1 MFEKRLTLL
10 IIPEEGEKTHEFKVP
25 RAVLWAVGL
34 CLLCGTGLIAVGMY
48 SFAQSRDLE
57 KSVVQLQ
64 REKLLLEAEVEQID
78 QLEQVLLRLQR
89 SNEQL
94 RAILGDWDEGDAQ
107 GNATG
112 SGEPFISAQRRLNW
126 GYVESVP
133 TAWPLAGPLL
143 RSFSP
148 AFQAV
153 VIAAVEGSP
162 VCASASGTVV
172 RAGYD
177 TLLGQLIIIDHGNGI
192 ETHYGYNS
200 ALFVSEGEHILKGQ
214 HIAHSGRGGRAPYEG
229 LYYAV
234 REGRA
239 FRDPIYYRLWL

>member
-25 RAVLWAVGL
+25 RIVLWMVGL

-48 SFAQSRDLE
+48 SFALSRDLE
-57 KSVVQLQ
+57 KVVVQLQ
-64 REKLLLEAEVEQID
+64 REKILLKAEVEQID
-78 QLEQVLLRLQR
+78 QLEQVLLRLQH

-94 RAILGDWDEGDAQ
+94 RAILGNWDEGEAQ
-107 GNATG
+107 GNATDAD
-112 SGEPFISAQRRLNW
+112 EPFISAQRRLNW
-126 GYVESVP
+126 GYIESVP

-143 RSFSP
+143 RPFSE
-148 AFQAV
+148 AFSAV
-153 VIAAVEGSP
+153 IIAAVESSP

-177 TLLGQLIIIDHGNGI
+177 TVLGQLIVIDHGNGI
-192 ETHYGYNS
+192 ETHYGYNR
-200 ALFVSEGEHILKGQ
+200 ALFVSEGDHVLKGQ
-214 HIAHSGRGGRAPYEG
+214 HIAHSGCGGGAPYEG

-239 FRDPIYYRLWL
+239 FRDPAYYRLWL

>member
-25 RAVLWAVGL
+25 RIALWVVGL
-34 CLLCGTGLIAVGMY
+34 CLLCGVGLIAVGMH
-48 SFAQSRDLE
+48 SFALSRDLE
-57 KSVVQLQ
+57 KVVVQLQ
-64 REKLLLEAEVEQID
+64 REKTLLKAEVEQID

-94 RAILGDWDEGDAQ
+94 RAILGDWDEEEAQ
-107 GNATG
+107 GNATDAD
-112 SGEPFISAQRRLNW
+112 EPFISARRRLNW

-133 TAWPLAGPLL
+133 TAWPLAGPLV
-143 RSFSP
+143 RMFSEEFP
-148 AFQAV
+148 AV
-153 VIAAVEGSP
+153 IIAAVEGSP

-172 RAGYD
+172 RAGYN
-177 TLLGQLIIIDHGNGI
+177 TVLGQLIVIDHGNGI

-200 ALFVSEGEHILKGQ
+200 ALFVSEGDHILKGQ

-239 FRDPIYYRLWL
+239 FRNPAQYRLWL

>member
-10 IIPEEGEKTHEFKVP
+10 IIPEEGEKTHEFKV
-25 RAVLWAVGL
+25 RRIVLWAVGL
-34 CLLCGTGLIAVGMY
+34 CLLCGTGLIAVGMH

-57 KSVVQLQ
+57 KVVVHLQ
-64 REKLLLEAEVEQID
+64 REKTLLKAEVEQIG

-94 RAILGDWDEGDAQ
+94 RAILGDWDEGEAQ
-107 GNATG
+107 GNATHY
-112 SGEPFISAQRRLNW
+112 GEPFISARRRLNW

-133 TAWPLAGPLL
+133 TFWPLAGPLL
-143 RSFSP
+143 RPFSEAFP
-148 AFQAV
+148 AV
-153 VIAAVEGSP
+153 IIAAVEGSP
-162 VCASASGTVV
+162 VCASASGIVV

-177 TLLGQLIIIDHGNGI
+177 TALGQLIVIDHGNGI

-200 ALFVSEGEHILKGQ
+200 ALFVFEGDHILKGQ
-214 HIAHSGRGGRAPYEG
+214 HIAHSGRGGGAPYEG

-239 FRDPIYYRLWL
+239 FRDPAHYRLWL

>member
-1 MFEKRLTLL
+1 M
-10 IIPEEGEKTHEFKVP
+10 
-25 RAVLWAVGL
+25 
-34 CLLCGTGLIAVGMY
+34 
-48 SFAQSRDLE
+48 
-57 KSVVQLQ
+57 
-64 REKLLLEAEVEQID
+64 
-78 QLEQVLLRLQR
+78 
-89 SNEQL
+89 
-94 RAILGDWDEGDAQ
+94 
-107 GNATG
+107 
-112 SGEPFISAQRRLNW
+112 
-126 GYVESVP
+126 
-133 TAWPLAGPLL
+133 
-143 RSFSP
+143 
-148 AFQAV
+148 

-239 FRDPIYYRLWL
+239 FRDPIHYRLWL

>member
-25 RAVLWAVGL
+25 RIVLWVMAL
-34 CLLCGTGLIAVGMY
+34 CLLCGTGLIAVGMH

-57 KSVVQLQ
+57 KVVVRLQ
-64 REKLLLEAEVEQID
+64 REKTLLKAEVEQID

-94 RAILGDWDEGDAQ
+94 RAILGDWDEGEAQ
-107 GNATG
+107 GNAIDY
-112 SGEPFISAQRRLNW
+112 GEFFISARSRLNW

-133 TAWPLAGPLL
+133 TVWPLAGLLL
-143 RSFSP
+143 RPFSE
-148 AFQAV
+148 AFPAV

-177 TLLGQLIIIDHGNGI
+177 TVLGQLIVIDHGNGI

-200 ALFVSEGEHILKGQ
+200 ALFVSEGDHILKGQ
-214 HIAHSGRGGRAPYEG
+214 HIAHSGRGVRAPYEG

-234 REGRA
+234 KEGRA
-239 FRDPIYYRLWL
+239 FRDPAHYRLWL